1 MNGTS
6 SLPVSQHKLLAFE
19 YLYSN
24 TFLQNFLQDVFFD
37 CQSARAD
44 MRVYFHSS
52 RSKNQNRKVSGGAEG
67 ARTLDILLAK
77 QVL

>member
-37 CQSARAD
+37 CQSARAEA
-44 MRVYFHSS
+44 RVFPLPSG
-52 RSKNQNRKVSGGAEG
+52 SKNRFQVDGGAEG